1 MLIHSQIHSDFQL
14 PHVSPTF
21 NPLAQTYDP
30 IPISN
35 YIWNTSN
42 LLLLSS
48 DVEINSG
55 PRPIDQNPV
64 FCSISSNKIN
74 YGIQEDIAPTWSD
87 KIVTQ
92 VVIKLTMVYPST
104 KLAMEKIL
112 VSPSPGNAVNV
123 ALVSPRLLSHLLR
136 FMSFQVDLLLLGN
149 LASFVKV
156 LFAPDML
163 T

>member
-14 PHVSPTF
+14 PHLSPTF

-35 YIWNTSN
+35 YIWNTSK

-87 KIVTQ
+87 KNCNAGCHQAYNGLSINQTCYGKNSGLSITWKCRQCGSGITEIV
-92 VVIKLTMVYPST
+92 
-104 KLAMEKIL
+104 
-112 VSPSPGNAVNV
+112 
-123 ALVSPRLLSHLLR
+123 SHLLR

-149 LASFVKV
+149 LASFVKI